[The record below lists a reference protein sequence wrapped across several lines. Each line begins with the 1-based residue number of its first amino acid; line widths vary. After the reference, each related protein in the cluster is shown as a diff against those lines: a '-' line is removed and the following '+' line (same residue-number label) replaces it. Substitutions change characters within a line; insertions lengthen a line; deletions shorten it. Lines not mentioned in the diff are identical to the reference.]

1 MVPIVRCS
9 RELSIHQTL
18 GQTLSV
24 RSLQQ
29 WRMAQRR
36 QVLIRLTEQA
46 YQTLAEAAQRQ
57 GRSRTAVIEGL
68 VLRHLGGVERT
79 SIQEISQ
86 WLMRNSSRRK

>member
-1 MVPIVRCS
+1 
-9 RELSIHQTL
+9 
-18 GQTLSV
+18 
-24 RSLQQ
+24 
-29 WRMAQRR
+29 MAQRR

-86 WLMRNSSRRK
+86 WLTRNSLRRK

>member
-1 MVPIVRCS
+1 MVPIVQRS
-9 RELSIHQTL
+9 RQLSTHQTL

-36 QVLIRLTEQA
+36 QVLVRLTEQA

-57 GRSRTAVIEGL
+57 GRSRTAVIESL

-86 WLMRNSSRRK
+86 WLTRNASRRK